1 MPRPTKEPS
10 RATMP
15 AIALQPMPTAL
26 PLGPQ
31 LPMQDAAVSS
41 RNGWEIVCFIG
52 AIMSVFSLLWLHLQP
67 SHQCKVKADIG
78 SCLDIS
84 KRTRSGQ
91 LQAQQICL
99 QELTDL
105 CSNRFRK
112 HWIRSC
118 FWKQTHLQCYKYL
131 EHGFQS
137 PECIDKAN
145 PKLKPGQK
153 LLLSS
158 FRICL

>member
-26 PLGPQ
+26 PFGPQ

-41 RNGWEIVCFIG
+41 RNGWEMVCIIG
-52 AIMSVFSLLWLHLQP
+52 AIMSGFSLLWLHLQP

-78 SCLDIS
+78 SFLDIS

-91 LQAQQICL
+91 LQAQPICL

-105 CSNRFRK
+105 CSSRFRK

-118 FWKQTHLQCYKYL
+118 FWKQTHLQVFGAWL
-131 EHGFQS
+131 SESRVHSQS
-137 PECIDKAN
+137 KPPK
-145 PKLKPGQK
+145 KLKPGQK